1 MLFRFTTVCG
11 LVPLYALVTVCGRRE
26 RPCGRCR
33 THPQSLEPPAL
44 GTNANM
50 AASPRHQGRF
60 LGQSVG
66 EGLWESSATAQLA
79 VAEADGGGSRP
90 TLLQGQR
97 SGPHCRGRPPAP
109 SMQSILAQDDPLE
122 LAQHLLAR
130 RLLGAHTREEKEQV
144 GEGDKRGRERERP
157 QNSLSD

>member
-11 LVPLYALVTVCGRRE
+11 LVPLYALLAAGGGRENPR
-26 RPCGRCR
+26 GRSR
-33 THPQSLEPPAL
+33 THPQSLEAPTL

-50 AASPRHQGRF
+50 AASPRHQGRL

-66 EGLWESSATAQLA
+66 EGLREARASAQLA

-90 TLLQGQR
+90 ALLQGQGSR
-97 SGPHCRGRPPAP
+97 PHRRGRPPAP
-109 SMQSILAQDDPLE
+109 RVQAVVAQDDPLQ

-130 RLLGAHTREEKEQV
+130 RLLRADTREEKEQA
-144 GEGDKRGRERERP
+144 GEGDKRGGERERP
-157 QNSLSD
+157 HNSLTD